1 MQIEISNSWQVWKQN
16 NTFVIFVLF
25 IAVLRTFFRPF
36 FKIHF
41 PIFFFILF
49 FLLYYY
55 QYGYVAYQ
63 VVDIQCKFL
72 PGTKL
77 LHQNEGQL
85 IYEYQ
90 ISYLIKTF
98 HHKVFKRSRQ
108 FSVCI
113 FFMLDRFKT
122 SVKSNRKISFKNHC
136 C

>member
-1 MQIEISNSWQVWKQN
+1 MQNI
-16 NTFVIFVLF
+16 TFVIFVLF

-63 VVDIQCKFL
+63 VVDKQCKFL
-72 PGTKL
+72 QGTKL

-85 IYEYQ
+85 IYEY
-90 ISYLIKTF
+90 
-98 HHKVFKRSRQ
+98 
-108 FSVCI
+108 
-113 FFMLDRFKT
+113 
-122 SVKSNRKISFKNHC
+122 
-136 C
+136 